1 MFLLP
6 RVGAKYRRQERGTF
20 VHMGRSFFHRCEL
33 QRGGFVKGPW
43 VNNFVWPHGRKG
55 RIGGCI
61 EAKVGR
67 GRMSSK
73 IFETA
78 LGKRKKTSALSA

>member
-43 VNNFVWPHGRKG
+43 VNNFVWRVLGDPMAARGVS
-55 RIGGCI
+55 GG
-61 EAKVGR
+61 A
-67 GRMSSK
+67 
-73 IFETA
+73 
-78 LGKRKKTSALSA
+78 